1 MRRLGVLVAALALA
15 GCSGGGTPGATP
27 AASAQGQIVFSQPSY
42 SCALATTVTWTA
54 HLSDKVGGL
63 AATIVYARKL
73 PGGEEASVIQGDMPV
88 TNPDFNL
95 FTNDVAASTFC
106 AEPFGPGDYAM
117 RIVRPTD
124 SKVLSQGSFT
134 IAP

>member
-1 MRRLGVLVAALALA
+1 MAARGLIGAIMAAAILA
-15 GCSGGGTPGATP
+15 GCGGGP
-27 AASAQGQIVFSQPSY
+27 AASPSLSGQIVFSQPSY

-73 PGGEEASVIQGDMPV
+73 PGGAEASVIQGDMPV

-106 AEPFGPGDYAM
+106 ADPFGPGDYAM
-117 RIVRPTD
+117 RIVRPSD
-124 SKVLSQGSFT
+124 SKVLAGGTFT